1 MAARLAAWR
10 RVTQQGVILYVM
22 DCHAACPDG
31 PQNLPRSVADL
42 LLNVHKK
49 RRATSMDQISK
60 KTPNP
65 KCRLFLKIDLYLA
78 AGVYLSEAPIPP
90 PPPVTHCMNT

>member
-22 DCHAACPDG
+22 DGHAACPDV
-31 PQNLPRSVADL
+31 PHHLPRSVAGL

-49 RRATSMDQISK
+49 RHELRPWTK
-60 KTPNP
+60 Y
-65 KCRLFLKIDLYLA
+65 LKRHQTLN
-78 AGVYLSEAPIPP
+78 VVFS
-90 PPPVTHCMNT
+90 